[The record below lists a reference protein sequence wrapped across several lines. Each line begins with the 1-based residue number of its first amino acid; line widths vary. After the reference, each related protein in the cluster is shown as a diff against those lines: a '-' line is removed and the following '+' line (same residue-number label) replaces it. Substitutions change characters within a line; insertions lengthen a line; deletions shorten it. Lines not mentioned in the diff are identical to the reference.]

1 MRGLLRLK
9 AIFSYCINA
18 RTVCLL
24 AFACASIAVAA
35 CCIIWLFAKLLVSV
49 AKSVSCILPRAD
61 DRLTDILSKFA
72 IVDDSL
78 LDNAPSSP
86 RRVEINEI
94 AAFKVALETLK
105 PPHTHRTT
113 SSPTYG
119 TADRRLVIT
128 VAAQKDI

>member
-1 MRGLLRLK
+1 MNSIYDR
-9 AIFSYCINA
+9 IN
-18 RTVCLL
+18 VKIDPLL

-61 DRLTDILSKFA
+61 DRLTAMLSKFA

-86 RRVEINEI
+86 RRVEIIENSCI
-94 AAFKVALETLK
+94 
-105 PPHTHRTT
+105 
-113 SSPTYG
+113 
-119 TADRRLVIT
+119 
-128 VAAQKDI
+128 QC